1 MSPDHRATVRATH
14 PFGPPEFPGRSKSAR
29 HPAFRLAAA
38 LAMAALAGCT
48 AVSSS
53 SVDAVK
59 LVIDRHRQHTPSAAE
74 VAARPYYQ
82 MKATTRDGQAVLILG
97 NLDGPREDWYGSDG
111 VVVFLEHG
119 QVVKTAGLPQ
129 NLDGLQQP
137 AANPFASG
145 LQHLAGPLD
154 YERTVDW
161 SPGYRYGVPVH
172 ARLVPA
178 GTEQITILGQPH
190 TVLRV
195 DEQLDA
201 PAAGYRATNHY
212 WVDPSDGFVW
222 KSVQQVAPGLAITL
236 VQLRPYRGNA
246 S

>member
-1 MSPDHRATVRATH
+1 MREKL
-14 PFGPPEFPGRSKSAR
+14 FAR
-29 HPAFRLAAA
+29 HGQEPSRTGCAPARNGLKGLASL
-38 LAMAALAGCT
+38 LAIAMLGGCT

-59 LVIDRHRQHTPSAAE
+59 LVIQQHRDHGPTTAE

-82 MKATTRDGQAVLILG
+82 MEATTREGHAVLILG
-97 NLDGPREDWYGSDG
+97 NIDGPREDWYGSHG

-119 QVVKTAGLPQ
+119 QVVQTTGLTQNLAGLR
-129 NLDGLQQP
+129 QP
-137 AANPFASG
+137 ADNPFARG
-145 LQHLAGPLD
+145 LQHLAGPID
-154 YERTVDW
+154 YVRHEDW
-161 SPGYRYGVPVH
+161 SPGYRYDVPVH
-172 ARLVPA
+172 VRLVPA
-178 GTEQITILGQPH
+178 GTEQLTILGQAH

-195 DEQLDA
+195 DEQLSA

-212 WVDPSDGFVW
+212 WVDPDDGFVW

-236 VQLRPYRGNA
+236 VQLRPYRGKA